1 MTALL
6 IHESGFSIYLGVSY
20 YMVIVTDSAFSSARG
35 KQFHLP
41 SYCGWNPLLVW
52 VLLPYIIDYFSE
64 LLFDSSHVTLIVPC
78 EFKYRLEA
86 YPVLRELMV

>member
-41 SYCGWNPLLVW
+41 SYCG
-52 VLLPYIIDYFSE
+52 
-64 LLFDSSHVTLIVPC
+64 
-78 EFKYRLEA
+78 
-86 YPVLRELMV
+86 